1 MKAGTTIRILI
12 VDDHPAVRVGV
23 RTIIEDAESME
34 VVAEAGS
41 GAEAERQFRAHRP
54 DVTLVDLRL
63 PDTSGADLI
72 ARLRQ
77 EFADSVFVVLTTYD
91 GDEDIYRAIKAG
103 ARGYLLKDTSGP
115 DLVEAIRSAQK
126 GQLQLPSALA
136 QRLAERPA
144 RELSSREL
152 QVLEVI
158 VKGGS
163 NKDVAAALQISES
176 TVKAHVAS
184 ILNKL
189 GVNDRTEAVTQA
201 VRRGIVRLP
210 DRT

>member
-1 MKAGTTIRILI
+1 LKDSASIRILI

-23 RTIIEDAESME
+23 RTIIEDAEGME

-41 GAEAERQFRAHRP
+41 GAEAERQLRAHRP

-63 PDTSGADLI
+63 PDMSGADLI

-77 EFADSVFVVLTTYD
+77 EFADSIFVVLTTYD

-115 DLVEAIRSAQK
+115 ELVEAIRSAHK